1 MIEVN
6 SIGKR
11 CPQPIIDVA
20 RAIGNIPMGESL
32 VLLADDPA
40 TLPDLTAWS
49 RMTGNG
55 IKILSETNFLVT
67 RQNQSGQV
75 PH

>member
-40 TLPDLTAWS
+40 TLPDLTAWC

>member
-49 RMTGNG
+49 RMTGNA

>member
-67 RQNQSGQV
+67 RQNQSDQV

>member
-20 RAIGNIPMGESL
+20 RAIANIPMGESV

-40 TLPDLTAWS
+40 TLPDLRAWS
-49 RMTGNG
+49 RMTGNA
-55 IKILSETNFLVT
+55 IKILNETNFLVT
-67 RQNQSGQV
+67 RQSQSV
-75 PH
+75 PARD